1 MQSLWMQE
9 QQLPAGLSPLKLA
22 WLFGSLIAAGL
33 ALNFLVI
40 YKTLRLARRD
50 PDQFKNGTGVYL
62 FVMAFAD
69 VFSLLSIFTHM
80 TLSYMVHLLPLSYA
94 SFACKIFVF
103 ISRVAYMQS
112 AYCWLFMSGLRYL
125 AACEPLLYSTVWRS
139 PTAPLATVLC
149 VSTVINL
156 HVFGSVFADKELGCV
171 KLEDSM
177 TTIYSLADTLA
188 SYLLPSALIFVMDI
202 KVLCSRTRRKS
213 SDPLLQIVFHKL
225 DEETEKKRASNMK
238 RFMVITLA
246 SLFISAPDAII
257 RALRSIVPDESLQMP
272 VSVFLIGQALYF
284 FKASFN
290 AFYLTSYVFD
300 RNVLSKT
307 SSSRQLSISARRLEE
322 SPNIITRERSHTVS
336 YRATTPVPLLTRNS
350 SCILLDQCESPD
362 NWL

>member
-9 QQLPAGLSPLKLA
+9 QALPSGLSPLKLA

-80 TLSYMVHLLPLSYA
+80 TLSYMVHLIPLQYA
-94 SFACKIFVF
+94 SVACKMFVF
-103 ISRVAYMQS
+103 VSRAAYMQS
-112 AYCWLFMSGLRYL
+112 SYCWLFMSGLRYL
-125 AACEPLLYSTVWRS
+125 AACKPLLYSTVWRS
-139 PTAPLATVLC
+139 PAAPLATVLC

-156 HVFGSVFADKELGCV
+156 HVFGAVFADEQLGCV
-171 KLEDSM
+171 KMDDSM
-177 TTIYSLADTLA
+177 TTIYSIADAVA
-188 SYLLPSALIFVMDI
+188 SYLFPSTLIFIMDI
-202 KVLCSRTRRKS
+202 KVLCERTRRKS

-225 DEETEKKRASNMK
+225 DEETEKKRATNMK
-238 RFMVITLA
+238 RFMGITLV
-246 SLFISAPDAII
+246 SLLISAPDAAI
-257 RALRSIVPDESLQMP
+257 RALRAIVPDARLELP
-272 VSVFLIGQALYF
+272 VALFLVCQSLYF

-350 SCILLDQCESPD
+350 SCILLDQCESPT